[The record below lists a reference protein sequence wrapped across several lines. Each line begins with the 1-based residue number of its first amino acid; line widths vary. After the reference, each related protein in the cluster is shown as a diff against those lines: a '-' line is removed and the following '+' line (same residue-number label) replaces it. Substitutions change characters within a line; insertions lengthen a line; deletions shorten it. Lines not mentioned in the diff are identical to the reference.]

1 MYGVT
6 DGNPTP
12 FLQRTYYKA
21 LIGHIEVD
29 PTFKWLWKSCCQT
42 KHMAFS
48 WLQIKD
54 RLSSRNM
61 LRRRNMTLDSCNCG
75 LCSLAV
81 EEVSLFKEQLQSEIF
96 MVATILMSWEIWT
109 VRSKTIFEQLQ
120 MSSQDYRMF
129 FNKETLMVSHGV
141 KPCLSSLF
149 DRWI

>member
-61 LRRRNMTLDSCNCG
+61 LRRRNMNLDSYNCG

-81 EEVSLFKEQLQSEIF
+81 EETREHLFLFCPFARQCWGILCLDPLTQASEKLFPCSRSSYNLNFYGGNNSYELGNLNSKE
-96 MVATILMSWEIWT
+96 
-109 VRSKTIFEQLQ
+109 
-120 MSSQDYRMF
+120 
-129 FNKETLMVSHGV
+129 
-141 KPCLSSLF
+141 
-149 DRWI
+149 

>member
-1 MYGVT
+1 MMYGVT
-6 DGNPTP
+6 DENPTP

-75 LCSLAV
+75 LCSLQWQWKR
-81 EEVSLFKEQLQSEIF
+81 F
-96 MVATILMSWEIWT
+96 
-109 VRSKTIFEQLQ
+109 
-120 MSSQDYRMF
+120 
-129 FNKETLMVSHGV
+129 
-141 KPCLSSLF
+141 PCLRSSYNLKF
-149 DRWI
+149 LWWQRFL

>member
-12 FLQRTYYKA
+12 FFQRTYYKA

-61 LRRRNMTLDSCNCG
+61 LRRNMTLDSCNCG

-81 EEVSLFKEQLQSEIF
+81 EETREHLFLFCPFARQCWGILCLYIPTDTTSEKLF
-96 MVATILMSWEIWT
+96 LCL
-109 VRSKTIFEQLQ
+109 RSSYNLKFL
-120 MSSQDYRMF
+120 
-129 FNKETLMVSHGV
+129 
-141 KPCLSSLF
+141 
-149 DRWI
+149 RWQRFL